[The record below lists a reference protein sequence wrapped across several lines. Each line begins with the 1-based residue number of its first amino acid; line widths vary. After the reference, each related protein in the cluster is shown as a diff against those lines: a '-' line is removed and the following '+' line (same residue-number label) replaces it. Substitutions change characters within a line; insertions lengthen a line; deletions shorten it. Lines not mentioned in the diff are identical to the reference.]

1 MDKLIKAKKAAQAVL
16 GISIFMLIVG
26 ILGSSLA
33 IHFGQNASGYAVI
46 ALIPIGLLG
55 AAYGAYMLKNI
66 MACVNVVK
74 GVEDGRASVDDLCS
88 AKTDAARR
96 NTEKTV
102 KQCIEEGFLDGYVL
116 NEDGELAIAESEICE
131 DAEVVCEEVAAE
143 SICDESDGAASEA
156 EEQAA
161 APTEEDKE

>member
-96 NTEKTV
+96 ATERTV

-116 NEDGELAIAESEICE
+116 NEDGELAIAEGEICE
-131 DAEVVCEEVAAE
+131 ETENVREEVAAE
-143 SICDESDGAASEA
+143 SICDESDGATAEA
-156 EEQAA
+156 EEQVA
-161 APTEEDKE
+161 APIEEDKE

>member
-55 AAYGAYMLKNI
+55 AAYGAYMMKNI
-66 MACVNVVK
+66 IACVNVVK

-116 NEDGELAIAESEICE
+116 NEDGEIAIAESEICE
-131 DAEVVCEEVAAE
+131 DAEAVCEEVAAE
-143 SICDESDGAASEA
+143 SIGVDDGAATEA

-161 APTEEDKE
+161 AQTEEDKE

>member
-55 AAYGAYMLKNI
+55 AAYGAYMMKNI
-66 MACVNVVK
+66 IACVNVVK

-116 NEDGELAIAESEICE
+116 NEDGEIAIAESEICE
-131 DAEVVCEEVAAE
+131 DAEAVCEEVAAE
-143 SICDESDGAASEA
+143 SIGVDDGAATEA

-161 APTEEDKE
+161 VPTEEDKE

>member
-55 AAYGAYMLKNI
+55 AAYGAYMMKNI
-66 MACVNVVK
+66 IACVNVVK

-116 NEDGELAIAESEICE
+116 NEDGEIAIAESEICE
-131 DAEVVCEEVAAE
+131 DAEAVCEEVAAE
-143 SICDESDGAASEA
+143 SICDESDGAATEA

-161 APTEEDKE
+161 EPTEEDKE

>member
-55 AAYGAYMLKNI
+55 AAYGVYMLKNI

-116 NEDGELAIAESEICE
+116 NEDGEIAIVESEICE
-131 DAEVVCEEVAAE
+131 DAEAVCEEVAVE
-143 SICDESDGAASEA
+143 SICDESDGAATEA

>member
-33 IHFGQNASGYAVI
+33 IHFGQNAAGYAVI

-55 AAYGAYMLKNI
+55 AAYGAYMMKNI
-66 MACVNVVK
+66 IACVNVVK

-116 NEDGELAIAESEICE
+116 NEDGEIAIAESEICE
-131 DAEVVCEEVAAE
+131 DAEAVCEEVAAE
-143 SICDESDGAASEA
+143 SIGVDDGAATEA

>member
-1 MDKLIKAKKAAQAVL
+1 M
-16 GISIFMLIVG
+16 M
-26 ILGSSLA
+26 
-33 IHFGQNASGYAVI
+33 
-46 ALIPIGLLG
+46 
-55 AAYGAYMLKNI
+55 KNI
-66 MACVNVVK
+66 IACVNVVK

-116 NEDGELAIAESEICE
+116 NEDGEIAIAESEICE
-131 DAEVVCEEVAAE
+131 DAEAVCEEVAAE
-143 SICDESDGAASEA
+143 SICDESDGAATEA

-161 APTEEDKE
+161 APMEEDKE

>member
-16 GISIFMLIVG
+16 GISIFMLLVG

-55 AAYGAYMLKNI
+55 AAYGAYMMKNI
-66 MACVNVVK
+66 IACVNVVK

-116 NEDGELAIAESEICE
+116 NEDGEIAIAESEICE
-131 DAEVVCEEVAAE
+131 DAEAVCEEVAA
-143 SICDESDGAASEA
+143 DESDGAATEA

-161 APTEEDKE
+161 APIEEDKE